1 MTNKKLNR
9 SCDALASAMRAV
21 IVDVVEEGIA
31 PLRKDIQDIGKKMG
45 AMEGGLNMRMDT
57 LEGGFNM
64 RMDTLDSNFK
74 AQLAQNRKDISS
86 DVRQIVRQ
94 QSSG

>member
-9 SCDALASAMRAV
+9 SVHALASAMRAV

-57 LEGGFNM
+57 L
-64 RMDTLDSNFK
+64 DSNFK

-86 DVRQIVRQ
+86 DVRRIVRQ
-94 QSSG
+94 QSSGD